1 MIVVE
6 PFRPDHLARM
16 TLQPAQEYLRAYAQ
30 DAEKA
35 IAETAK
41 HPAYTGLLGDDVIVC
56 AGIVPI
62 WDGRAAGWA
71 WLSASARRHMV
82 AITRGFLRFL
92 DVQPYRRVEI
102 SVDREFAEAHR
113 WARMLGFKL
122 EAGRMRAYRPDG
134 GDCSLYARV
143 RA

>member
-1 MIVVE
+1 MIVE
-6 PFRPDHLARM
+6 PFRPEHLAQM
-16 TLQPAQEYLRAYAQ
+16 TLQPAQQYLRAYHAQ
-30 DAEKA
+30 NADAA
-35 IAETAK
+35 DVAARYA
-41 HPAYTGLLGDDVIVC
+41 AYTGRVGRQIVVC
-56 AGIVPI
+56 AGVIPI

-71 WLSASARRHMV
+71 WLADAARLHLV
-82 AITRGFLRFL
+82 SITRAVTRFL

-113 WARMLGFKL
+113 WARMLGFDL

>member
-1 MIVVE
+1 MILE
-6 PFRPDHLARM
+6 KFRPEHLAEIAV
-16 TLQPAQEYLRAYAQ
+16 QPAQQYLRGYLDQ
-30 DAEKA
+30 NSDAA
-35 IAETAK
+35 VTAAA
-41 HPAYTGLLGDDVIVC
+41 HPSYTGRVDGQVIVC

-62 WDGRAAGWA
+62 WDQRALAWA
-71 WLSASARRHMV
+71 WLGARARFHLVSVTRAV
-82 AITRGFLRFL
+82 ARFL

-102 SVDREFAEAHR
+102 SVDRDFAEAHR